1 MRRFPPAIFTVLFLG
16 LILPPAFSQSGEIA
30 LDLNAL
36 ETTGSGCRTTFVGEN
51 RLGTELEKIA
61 FEIVL
66 FNQDGLVMRML
77 GLDFGAMAE
86 GRTKVAQFTLPD
98 TQCDSI
104 GRVLINDIQACD
116 GPADQAV
123 CLQSLVTESRSG
135 ITFGL

>member
-1 MRRFPPAIFTVLFLG
+1 M
-16 LILPPAFSQSGEIA
+16 PPAFSQSGEIA